1 LGLPETKKHQACVPC
16 VVSNNMR
23 VCLINPPRIHPKAW
37 GKPTAYQPLGLAY
50 VAAVLEKQHKV
61 SIIDSPTEGWR
72 NLEPLGET
80 RYRVGLSNKE
90 TANRIKRWSPDVVE
104 INVPFSG
111 WSTAAFDVA
120 SVVKN
125 FDKDIVTVLDGL
137 HPSARPMDCLSNPDI
152 DFVVR
157 GEPEYSLLDLVGAL
171 EQGKSSRELKKIK
184 GIGFIENGK
193 TAITPPRPEIMDLDA
208 LPFPARHLLPM
219 DIYFKSAKEKPIR
232 GEIRK
237 RYTLVMTSRGCPH
250 NCIFCS
256 NHIVMGKNWRGR
268 SPENVVKEIEE
279 VVRTYSIEQIDFVD
293 ENMTLKKKRVEK
305 ICDLIVEKGLNIEWY
320 VPNGVRA
327 DKLDEELLRKMR
339 ASGCKGI
346 RVAPESGVQ
355 RVVDNIIKKKL
366 NLKDVEMA
374 VVLAKK
380 AGIKVGV
387 FFILGLIGETKE
399 DIQETIKFAY
409 KLKKLGA
416 STFQFSIA
424 TPLYGTEL
432 YEMAEKGGF
441 LREEFSDEALAAIEP
456 LIETEEFTAE
466 DIRMLCAQANMINQ
480 GISRDKLVKAFRNPK
495 KAIKAIL
502 GKMN

>member
-1 LGLPETKKHQACVPC
+1 
-16 VVSNNMR
+16 MR

-37 GKPTAYQPLGLAY
+37 GKPSAYQPLGIAY

-72 NLEPLGET
+72 NLEPIGET
-80 RYRVGLSNKE
+80 RYRVGLGNEE
-90 TANRIKRWSPDVVE
+90 TAERIKRWSPEVVE
-104 INVPFSG
+104 ITVPFSG
-111 WSTAAFDVA
+111 WSKAAFDVA

-125 FDKDIVTVLDGL
+125 VNKDIITVLDGL
-137 HPSARPMDCLSNPDI
+137 HPSARPNDCLSNPNI

-157 GEPEYSLLDLVGAL
+157 GEPEYSMLELVDVL
-171 EQGKSSRELKKIK
+171 EQGKREDLKKIR

-193 TAITPPRPEIMDLDA
+193 TVITSPRPEITDLDA

-219 DIYFKSAKEKPIR
+219 DIYFESAKEKPIR

-237 RYTLVMTSRGCPH
+237 RYTLLMTSRGCPH
-250 NCIFCS
+250 KCIFCS
-256 NHIVMGKNWRGR
+256 NHIVMGKTWRGR
-268 SPENVVKEIEE
+268 SPENVVDEIEE
-279 VVRTYSIEQIDFVD
+279 AVRTYSIEQIDFVD

-305 ICDLIVEKGLNIEWY
+305 ICDLIVERGLDIEWY

-339 ASGCKGI
+339 ASGCRGI

-355 RVVDNIIKKKL
+355 RVVDKIIKKNL
-366 NLKDVEMA
+366 NLKDVERA

-387 FFILGLIGETKE
+387 FFILGLIGETKD
-399 DIQETIKFAY
+399 DIKETIKFAH

-432 YEMAEKGGF
+432 YEMAEQGGF

-466 DIRMLCAQANMINQ
+466 DIRLLCAQANIINQ
-480 GISRDKLVKAFRNPK
+480 GLTRDRLVKAIRNPK
-495 KAIKAIL
+495 KAIKVLL